1 MRDISVEKD
10 IQALVL
16 LIMEVTTPPPPNPP
30 PRGLNAVQGLL
41 GRSGNIALLNF
52 FEFCVLEDSA
62 VQSTE
67 QCILTPFLNL
77 PTQPQWINSN

>member
-10 IQALVL
+10 IQTLVL
-16 LIMEVTTPPPPNPP
+16 LIMEVTT

-52 FEFCVLEDSA
+52 FEFCVLKDSA
-62 VQSTE
+62 AQAIE

>member
-10 IQALVL
+10 IQTLVL
-16 LIMEVTTPPPPNPP
+16 LIMEVKPPPPG
-30 PRGLNAVQGLL
+30 GLNAVQGLL
-41 GRSGNIALLNF
+41 GMSGNIALLNF

-62 VQSTE
+62 AQATE

>member
-10 IQALVL
+10 IQTLVL
-16 LIMEVTTPPPPNPP
+16 LIMEVTTPLPPC
-30 PRGLNAVQGLL
+30 GLNAVQGLL

-62 VQSTE
+62 AQAIE

-77 PTQPQWINSN
+77 PTQPEWINSN

>member
-10 IQALVL
+10 IQTLVL
-16 LIMEVTTPPPPNPP
+16 LIMEVTTPPPPP

-52 FEFCVLEDSA
+52 FEFCVLEDLA
-62 VQSTE
+62 AQATE

>member
-1 MRDISVEKD
+1 MRDISDEKD
-10 IQALVL
+10 IQTLVL
-16 LIMEVTTPPPPNPP
+16 LIIEVTTPPPL

-41 GRSGNIALLNF
+41 GRSGNIALMNF

-62 VQSTE
+62 AQATE

-77 PTQPQWINSN
+77 PTQPLWINSN